1 MIKAITIL
9 ETPMVAPTPG
19 KRKTPDDDN
28 PLNAVI
34 KRRREVRVFPKT
46 TTPVFHVYF
55 RFQASTKGHASNKL
69 KRAS

>member
-9 ETPMVAPTPG
+9 ETSMVAPTTG

-34 KRRREVRVFPKT
+34 KKRREVRVFQKPQSISFVFIFISRQTPKEMC
-46 TTPVFHVYF
+46 
-55 RFQASTKGHASNKL
+55 QIS
-69 KRAS
+69 

>member
-9 ETPMVAPTPG
+9 ETSMVAPTPG

-34 KRRREVRVFPKT
+34 KKRREVRVFPKPQLPS
-46 TTPVFHVYF
+46 PVFIFVS
-55 RFQASTKGHASNKL
+55 R
-69 KRAS
+69 RAPRDMRQTN